1 MRTWHVIIII
11 IDMWH
16 IIILDSDNSVLEIY
30 RNVFW
35 QHGAPYLYSDIHPI
49 TWRADGEAE
58 IGVGILYFAARLSG
72 GIAVIWRAPV
82 CVMTSQNSHRI
93 VTEIVIF
100 YMEGK

>member
-1 MRTWHVIIII
+1 MIKFWTVTILSLRSTEMSSDRTEHRSARCL
-11 IDMWH
+11 H
-16 IIILDSDNSVLEIY
+16 S
-30 RNVFW
+30 
-35 QHGAPYLYSDIHPI
+35 GIHPI

-58 IGVGILYFAARLSG
+58 IGVGILYFAGRLSG

-100 YMEGK
+100 HTEGK